1 MQASGAS
8 RQNVVNM
15 RIEKHTLQQH
25 NQSLLKEHTRK
36 LDFITAGLPG
46 WGNIVQQLIDFQ
58 VAIPSWALGTGGT
71 RFGRFS
77 GGGEPRSLEEKIE
90 DIGLLHSLNRSSG
103 AISLHIPWDIPR
115 DAAAIRALAAQHGL
129 RFDAMNSNTFQDQPG
144 QQHSYKY
151 GSLQHVSKA
160 TRRQAIDHNI
170 EVIRQGVEL
179 GSDSLTVWLSDGS
192 CFPGQLNFRK
202 AFQNTL
208 EGLQEIYAALP
219 DDWKM
224 FVEYKAFEP
233 NFYSTTVGDWGQSL
247 LYASK
252 LGPKAYTLVDLG
264 HHLPNANIEQIV
276 ALLLME
282 GKLGGFHFN
291 DSKYGDDDLTV
302 GSIKPYQLFLIF
314 NELVEGM
321 DARGMDHTKD
331 LGWMIDA
338 SHNVKDPLED
348 LLQSVEAIM
357 LTYAQALTVD
367 RKKLSEAQQSNDT
380 VAAQEILQH
389 SFRTDLRAL
398 VAEARLRAGGALDPL
413 AVYRSEKVREHLIKE
428 RGAKTVAT
436 GL

>member
-1 MQASGAS
+1 MSLHKDQIGAFNGKHHADHERKFEFAASGIKDLDG
-8 RQNVVNM
+8 VM
-15 RIEKHTLQQH
+15 K
-25 NQSLLKEHTRK
+25 K
-36 LDFITAGLPG
+36 LMAFS
-46 WGNIVQQLIDFQ
+46 

-77 GGGEPRSLEEKIE
+77 GAGEPRNLEEKL
-90 DIGLLHSLNRSSG
+90 DDVGLLHALNRASG

-115 DAAAIRALAAQHGL
+115 DYAAIRARAASHGL
-129 RFDAMNSNTFQDQPG
+129 VFDAMNSNTFQDQPG
-144 QQHSYKY
+144 QALSYKY
-151 GSLQHVSKA
+151 GSLQHVDRAVRK
-160 TRRQAIDHNI
+160 QAIDHNI
-170 EVIRQGVEL
+170 EVIKHGIEL
-179 GSDSLTVWLSDGS
+179 GSKALTVWLSDGS
-192 CFPGQLNFRK
+192 AFPGQLNFRK

-219 DDWKM
+219 DDWRV

-233 NFYSTTVGDWGQSL
+233 NFYSMTVGDWGSSL
-247 LYASK
+247 LYTSK

-282 GKLGGFHFN
+282 GKLAGFHFN

-302 GSIKPYQLFLIF
+302 GSIRPDQLFLIF

-321 DARGMDHTKD
+321 DARGIDHASG

-357 LTYAQALTVD
+357 IAYCQALLVD
-367 RKKLSEAQQSNDT
+367 KEKLEHARASND
-380 VAAQEILQH
+380 VALAQEILQDC
-389 SFRTDLRAL
+389 FRTDVRAI
-398 VAEARLRAGGALDPL
+398 VAEARLRKGGALDPL
-413 AVYRSEKVREHLIKE
+413 RCFREAGIRAQLIAE
-428 RGAKTVAT
+428 RGSGNVAT